1 MLYVLLLVICVI
13 VSIAN
18 FAIIINTNIELKQMS
33 KFYDELNRESKDIK
47 KQIDSFNLN
56 ITQAKPI
63 ENHLFD
69 NNNCLNTPSVI
80 NKTSSNDENKDF
92 IHLLKDRCELIDEK
106 YIIPKRTVAIMM
118 DEYNRLENIFSDNF
132 MIIYNKYYITQ
143 KGINYIIKNR
153 YVKSVFN
160 DLINQNLI
168 IDFYDD
174 DQINIETQQNDDIID
189 NNNQKDDKQQNV
201 IAIPKKFLTA

>member
-33 KFYDELNRESKDIK
+33 KFYNELNRESKDIK

-56 ITQAKPI
+56 IAQAKPI

-80 NKTSSNDENKDF
+80 NKNSSNDENKDF

-153 YVKSVFN
+153 YVKSVYN

-189 NNNQKDDKQQNV
+189 NNNQKDDEQQNV